1 MPKIEEKQQKEVK
14 RNFYAKV
21 AVVGPTGS
29 GKSYV
34 GKTADKESCG
44 YINSELQPLPY
55 KTEGFKWF
63 AQPKT
68 WAGFLKALQ
77 DYASNTEVKTIII
90 DSQTLALQRLNHE
103 CRTNYT
109 NWDVAKNYNKQVY
122 AYLELLKSIEK
133 DCIIF
138 SHDEFVKIDDGTKQK
153 RMVVH
158 NKEYEGKLE
167 QHFVI
172 VLYTG
177 SKLVEKKPYYF
188 LKTFEQDTSAK
199 CPEGLFPDKEGNTLL
214 EIPNDA
220 KYIFESLEKYY
231 SN

>member
-1 MPKIEEKQQKEVK
+1 MAKTEEKQQKEVK
-14 RNFYAKV
+14 RTFYVKA
-21 AVVGPTGS
+21 AIVGPTGS
-29 GKSYV
+29 GKSYI
-34 GKTADKESCG
+34 GKTADRETCG
-44 YINSELQPLPY
+44 YINSELQPLPFRSVD
-55 KTEGFKWF
+55 FKHF

-68 WAGFLKALQ
+68 WAGFMKALQ
-77 DYASNTEVKTIII
+77 DYATNPDIKTIII
-90 DSQTLALQRLNHE
+90 DSQTMALQRLNHE

-109 NWDVAKNYNKQVY
+109 NWDVTKNYNKQVY
-122 AYLELLKSIEK
+122 AYIELLKGIEK
-133 DCIIF
+133 DVLVY

-167 QHFVI
+167 QHFVL

-177 SKLVEKKPYYF
+177 SKLVEKKPYYY

-199 CPEGLFPDKEGNTLL
+199 TPEGLFPDKDGNNLL

-220 KYIFESLEKYY
+220 AYLFSAFEKYY
-231 SN
+231 S